1 MAKYH
6 RSDWEIMKPYAFI
19 GAKVLAGLLA
29 AYGVW
34 CGLCWLVSTDT
45 LVCAC
50 LIVGP
55 FAGVYYVTPPPERP
69 PRARV
74 EEIWVYPVK
83 SCKGVRYYSARL
95 DAQCGLERAPASERA
110 NACDDGRARAQE
122 RPALDGRR
130 RRRRL
135 REPAALPEAL
145 PRRAEPPGRGARRA
159 PPRGAGHAADR
170 RARRRRRPARRLPR
184 LGRRRRGRR
193 PGRDGGQV
201 DLQVPPVPR
210 LPARPHARRRDAAG
224 RPQVRAQADL
234 HGLLRRVRFA
244 PFLRFRTGVVPGS
257 RCSSRRPSRSRTST
271 RG

>member
-1 MAKYH
+1 MQHITHASRRRVEDDDAPKKKLSRRERRRLLEEKEMAKYH
-6 RSDWEIMKPYAFI
+6 RSDWEIMKPYALI

-110 NACDDGRARAQE
+110 K
-122 RPALDGRR
+122 LSTT
-130 RRRRL
+130 
-135 REPAALPEAL
+135 EA
-145 PRRAEPPGRGARRA
+145 
-159 PPRGAGHAADR
+159 
-170 RARRRRRPARRLPR
+170 RARRNDRRWMVVDADGVFVSQRRFPKLCLVAPS
-184 LGRRRRGRR
+184 
-193 PGRDGGQV
+193 
-201 DLQVPPVPR
+201 
-210 LPARPHARRRDAAG
+210 LPAEAPGALRLEAPDMPPIDVPVVDDGPRIACRVWGDGVEGVDQGATAG
-224 RPQVRAQADL
+224 KWVSK
-234 HGLLRRVRFA
+234 
-244 PFLRFRTGVVPGS
+244 FLRCRGCRLVPVCKSNLQLDFNVRVCDGFDA
-257 RCSSRRPSRSRTST
+257 TF
-271 RG
+271 